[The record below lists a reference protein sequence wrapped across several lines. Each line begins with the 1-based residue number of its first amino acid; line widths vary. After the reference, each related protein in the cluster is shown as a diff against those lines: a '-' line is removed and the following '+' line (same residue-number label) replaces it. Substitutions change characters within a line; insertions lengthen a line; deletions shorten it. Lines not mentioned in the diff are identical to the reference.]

1 MASSPNDGEAE
12 YCCYSNSSGTL
23 CPSGQGRAVVGFGEE
38 VKKKKLWTS
47 GWPWKPLITLGWEPG
62 EEQWGWVAQ
71 FRWEGG
77 MAHPEWESSSEQ
89 GSGVVRLSVGVQLR
103 LGVGP
108 AQRWNLGQNGDVHME
123 SRLDAPVQNGEPSN
137 WEVIQPSVRVQ
148 LRLGDYLVQSRGPV
162 QFWGPAQTGG

>member
-71 FRWEGG
+71 FRWGG
-77 MAHPEWESSSEQ
+77 GVWPIQS
-89 GSGVVRLSVGVQLR
+89 GS
-103 LGVGP
+103 P
-108 AQRWNLGQNGDVHME
+108 AQSRAVVWSVLVLGF
-123 SRLDAPVQNGEPSN
+123 S
-137 WEVIQPSVRVQ
+137 
-148 LRLGDYLVQSRGPV
+148 
-162 QFWGPAQTGG
+162 

>member
-1 MASSPNDGEAE
+1 MDFWLALETPYNSGLGAS
-12 YCCYSNSSGTL
+12 
-23 CPSGQGRAVVGFGEE
+23 
-38 VKKKKLWTS
+38 
-47 GWPWKPLITLGWEPG
+47 

-71 FRWEGG
+71 FRRGG

-137 WEVIQPSVRVQ
+137 WEVVQPSVRVQ
-148 LRLGDYLVQSRGPV
+148 LILGDHLVQSRGPV
-162 QFWGPAQTGG
+162 QNEIGPGQFWGPAQTGG